1 MAWWPEH
8 RETVK
13 MERNYTKFKSNCNLK
28 ARKKEILKSNKKKFL
43 SGNLIL
49 VSMDQKEK
57 QREKNSL
64 CPRHDFYF
72 MAKFKY
78 ITLIQIL

>member
-28 ARKKEILKSNKKKFL
+28 ARKGNFKIEQEEIFIL
-43 SGNLIL
+43 NLIL

-57 QREKNSL
+57 QREKNFL

-78 ITLIQIL
+78 ITLT

>member
-1 MAWWPEH
+1 MKFRLVDEGDQKRNLTGNRRIQERRQMAWWPEH

-43 SGNLIL
+43 S
-49 VSMDQKEK
+49 
-57 QREKNSL
+57 
-64 CPRHDFYF
+64 
-72 MAKFKY
+72 
-78 ITLIQIL
+78 

>member
-43 SGNLIL
+43 SRNLIL
-49 VSMDQKEK
+49 DQKEK
-57 QREKNSL
+57 QREKNFL
-64 CPRHDFYF
+64 RPRHDFYF

-78 ITLIQIL
+78 ITLI